1 MKSFAFLLALTLPA
15 AAAHIELVA
24 GGGAKEKDAPAA
36 ECVLHEP
43 FGVEFTPAGEMV
55 IVEMEH
61 GNRVLKVDAKG
72 VLHVIAGTGAKGYS
86 GDGGPATAAAF
97 NGIHNLVITPGGD
110 LLIAD
115 SFNHTLRKID

>member
-43 FGVEFTPAGEMV
+43 FGVEFTRAGEMV

-61 GNRVLKVDAKG
+61 GNRVLKVDAQG
-72 VLHVIAGTGAKGYS
+72 MLRVIAGTGAKGFS
-86 GDGGPATAAAF
+86 GNGGPATAATF
-97 NGIHNLVITPGGD
+97 GGIPKPPITPPGEPLPPGR
-110 LLIAD
+110 
-115 SFNHTLRKID
+115 FNQHLPQI